1 MHRAAISCI
10 RETGG
15 TIDWAGLSG
24 NGPEVQISQGKSFNG
39 GSFNGNEE
47 EGKKE
52 KALTASE
59 TQSRIVRIFTG
70 LSGEAPPERLFL
82 SAVGFQLPCSSV
94 YENLSCTF

>member
-1 MHRAAISCI
+1 MTNDEFPAQCAKFCWHFIHRAAISCI
-10 RETGG
+10 RETAS
-15 TIDWAGLSG
+15 TIYWAGLSG

-59 TQSRIVRIFTG
+59 T
-70 LSGEAPPERLFL
+70 
-82 SAVGFQLPCSSV
+82 
-94 YENLSCTF
+94 